1 MVRKAIL
8 YGVISMIVFFIVNQF
23 IMFPI
28 GQLIFV
34 GDEFTISY
42 HLFTYTGLVLLCGLI
57 VTCTGI
63 IVQKLD
69 EIKEAINKNK

>member
-1 MVRKAIL
+1 
-8 YGVISMIVFFIVNQF
+8 
-23 IMFPI
+23 MFPI

-57 VTCTGI
+57 VTYTGI

-69 EIKEAINKNK
+69 EIKETINNYYIFKALGKYIVFTRNFVYNRMFL

>member
-1 MVRKAIL
+1 MRKSIL
-8 YGVISMIVFFIVNQF
+8 FGLISMIVFFIVNQF

-28 GQLIFV
+28 GGLIFV

-57 VTCTGI
+57 VTCTDI

-69 EIKEAINKNK
+69 EIKKEINKNK

>member
-1 MVRKAIL
+1 MRKAIF
-8 YGVISMIVFFIVNQF
+8 YGLISMIVYFIVNQF
-23 IMFPI
+23 IMYPI
-28 GQLIFV
+28 GQLIFC

-42 HLFTYTGLVLLCGLI
+42 HLFTYTGLLLLCGLI
-57 VTCTGI
+57 VTFTCI